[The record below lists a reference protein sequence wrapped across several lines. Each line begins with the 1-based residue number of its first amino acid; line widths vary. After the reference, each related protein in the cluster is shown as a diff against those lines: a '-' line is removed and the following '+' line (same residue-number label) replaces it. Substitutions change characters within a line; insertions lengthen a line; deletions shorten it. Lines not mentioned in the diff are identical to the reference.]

1 MKEKKEEQLE
11 EQESLSEVV
20 EDMQEVVTAAERGF
34 VSGLGAFFIE
44 VLKILFLAVITIVIV
59 RYFLFKPFYVKGA
72 SMEPTYYASEYL
84 IVDELTYRFR
94 TPERGEV
101 VVFEAPIAEKDF
113 YIKRVI
119 ALPGERVKVAQ
130 GKVVIYNEAHPQGFV
145 LDETYIVEETPGSD
159 TLTVAE
165 GEYYVLGDNRNA
177 SLDSRTFGAI
187 SENLIVGRAWLRGWP
202 FTRLGIIHSPTYTI
216 EKS

>member
-165 GEYYVLGDNRNA
+165 
-177 SLDSRTFGAI
+177 
-187 SENLIVGRAWLRGWP
+187 
-202 FTRLGIIHSPTYTI
+202 
-216 EKS
+216 